1 MMFSNYNLDNIDE
14 LNREIKAFNRMCNA
28 DPAAVTRLKFKVTI
42 QNLDKFVLFYF
53 V

>member
-1 MMFSNYNLDNIDE
+1 ME
-14 LNREIKAFNRMCNA
+14 LFLEEY
-28 DPAAVTRLKFKVTI
+28 LKKLSESPTELTKKVTI